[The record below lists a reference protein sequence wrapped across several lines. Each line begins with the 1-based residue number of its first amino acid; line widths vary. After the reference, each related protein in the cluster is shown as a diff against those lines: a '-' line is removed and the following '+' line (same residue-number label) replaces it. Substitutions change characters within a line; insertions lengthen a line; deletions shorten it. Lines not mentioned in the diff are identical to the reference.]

1 MEKKMNNKGFSLV
14 ELIIVVAIM
23 AVLIGVLAPT
33 YLKYVE
39 SSKRTSDCS
48 SIGSILDAAEVVAID
63 PATKWGDITVTFAAA
78 GTCTYSADTGTNN
91 SSAALAAIA
100 PATKIDLQAEWI
112 TTGTW
117 TITISKNAAGQVTF
131 DASNVSGQTDAT
143 NPFLKYSPA
152 LAGRLE

>member
-1 MEKKMNNKGFSLV
+1 MNNKGFSLV

-48 SIGSILDAAEVVAID
+48 SIGSILDACEVIAID
-63 PATKWGDITVTFAAA
+63 PATNWGNIKVTFAST
-78 GTCTYSADTGTNN
+78 GTCTYAYASGASGN
-91 SSAALAAIA
+91 SLAALQEIA
-100 PATKIDLQAEWI
+100 PATKISLQSDWI
-112 TTGTW
+112 TSGNW
-117 TITISKNAAGQVTF
+117 TIDVTKDATTGKVTF
-131 DASNVSGQTDAT
+131 ECSLVSGQTDAT

-152 LAGRLE
+152 MAGRLE

>member
-39 SSKRTSDCS
+39 NSKRTSDCT
-48 SIGSILDAAEVVAID
+48 SIGSILDACEVLAID
-63 PATKWGDITVTFAAA
+63 PQHTWATETIAFTSTGAYDSANSTV
-78 GTCTYSADTGTNN
+78 SADLEAVTGV
-91 SSAALAAIA
+91 SK
-100 PATKIDLQAEWI
+100 TKLQAAWGAFKI
-112 TTGTW
+112 VVTKDATSG
-117 TITISKNAAGQVTF
+117 ALTF
-131 DASNVSGQTDAT
+131 DVQTLSPSDFDT
-143 NPFLKYSPA
+143 YSPA